1 MVTPALIVA
10 CMVVY
15 AAQMLLDPRG
25 GGTGGWNLTPRFWVV
40 GGDGFAW
47 WRTVS
52 YAFLHGGLLHLVGN
66 MLFLWVFGR
75 AVEDRMGRVGF
86 TAFYLGGGAFAG
98 LMHAWLEAGPAVG
111 ASGAIAAV
119 TGAFLV
125 LFPRTKI
132 KVLWFFILISL
143 VMAPAWF
150 FIGLQIAW
158 NLLAQATGTQGN
170 VAVIAHLAG
179 YAYGFTVAFVLLSVG
194 VLKREPYDLFSITS
208 HAKRRAEFRALNTQ
222 TPARGPAAAAA
233 RPPSRPVAERTE
245 ALAKARAAVSAELS
259 LGRPE
264 GAIGPYRE
272 LLERFGSVD
281 GAATLS
287 RTAQYQLATALYTTG
302 EPTLALRAFG
312 DFLEAYPRDPETPQ
326 IRILIGRLLAGEG
339 RLDEAR
345 RELARAI
352 TEIRDPALASLA
364 RAELDTIGEGA
375 SS

>member
-1 MVTPALIVA
+1 MVTPALIAA

-25 GGTGGWNLTPRFWVV
+25 GGSGGWALTPRFWVV

-179 YAYGFTVAFVLLSVG
+179 YAYGFTIAFVLLSVG
-194 VLKREPYDLFSITS
+194 ALKREPYDLFTISRQ
-208 HAKRRAEFRALNTQ
+208 AKRRAEFRALNSLA
-222 TPARGPAAAAA
+222 PARGPAAAAA
-233 RPPSRPVAERTE
+233 RTAPRPIAERTE
-245 ALAKARAAVSAELS
+245 AIAKARAAVSAELS
-259 LGRPE
+259 VGRPE
-264 GAIGPYRE
+264 GAIGPYRA
-272 LLERFGSVD
+272 LLERFGSVE

-287 RTAQYQLATALYTTG
+287 RNAQYQLAAALYSAG
-302 EPTLALRAFG
+302 ERAMALRAFG
-312 DFLEAYPRDPETPQ
+312 DFLEAYPRDPEMPQ

-352 TEIRDPALASLA
+352 TEIKDPALASLA
-364 RAELDTIGEGA
+364 RAELDTIGEGTT
-375 SS
+375 S